1 MHPRKI
7 SMNFFNEVLNAPYFP
22 YAFALVLMAPVIYLL
37 RLFVFSYIELKNKEL
52 KMLAVKGNAENKSQ
66 SYERMAL
73 FLERIKPASLVSN
86 FDSSLEK
93 HEFLYLTEKS
103 IIEEF
108 SYNTSQQIY
117 ITKKT
122 WTAVV
127 EAKDAVLKM
136 LHETYNNVSDNAN
149 LEEYKTLLLLNYMNG
164 EDFIG
169 NTIDELKR
177 EVLLVT

>member
-1 MHPRKI
+1 MDSI
-7 SMNFFNEVLNAPYFP
+7 NEIITEPYFP
-22 YAFALVLMAPVIYLL
+22 YAFALVFIIPIIFLL
-37 RLFVFSYIELKNKEL
+37 RLFVFKYIEFKNREF
-52 KMLAVKGNAENKSQ
+52 KMLTVKGNSENKSQ

>member
-1 MHPRKI
+1 MD
-7 SMNFFNEVLNAPYFP
+7 SFNEIITQTYFP
-22 YAFALVLMAPVIYLL
+22 YVFALVFIIPIIYLM
-37 RLFVFSYIELKNKEL
+37 RLFVFKYIEFKNKEL
-52 KMLAVKGNAENKSQ
+52 KMLTVKGNTENKSQ

-73 FLERIKPASLVSN
+73 FLERIKPANLVSN
-86 FDSSLEK
+86 FGASLQK

-103 IIEEF
+103 ILEEF
-108 SYNTSQQIY
+108 TYNTSQQIY
-117 ITKKT
+117 ITKNT
-122 WTAVV
+122 WIAVV
-127 EAKDAVLKM
+127 EAKEEMLKM

>member
-1 MHPRKI
+1 MDFLNDI
-7 SMNFFNEVLNAPYFP
+7 FNEPYFP
-22 YAFALVLMAPVIYLL
+22 YAFALVVMVPVIYLL
-37 RLFVFSYIELKNKEL
+37 RLFVFNYIEFKNKEL
-52 KMLAVKGNAENKSQ
+52 KMLTVKGNAENKSQ

-73 FLERIKPASLVSN
+73 FLERIKPANLVSN
-86 FDSSLEK
+86 FDASLQK

-103 IIEEF
+103 ISEEF

-122 WTAVV
+122 WNAVV
-127 EAKDAVLKM
+127 VAKEEMLKL
-136 LHETYNNVSDNAN
+136 LHETYNSIGENAN
-149 LEEYKTLLLLNYMNG
+149 LEEYKTLFLLNYMNG